1 MKKDPQEA
9 LREQLPHCPQNIQ
22 LIHHSYSS
30 PEQLESE
37 VLLLKTKNRIAFI
50 NAKFKE
56 FLMFENKDFQ
66 KINSFLKMSL
76 GLDDDG
82 LLATALEYDNP
93 DLPKIEP

>member
-1 MKKDPQEA
+1 
-9 LREQLPHCPQNIQ
+9 
-22 LIHHSYSS
+22 
-30 PEQLESE
+30 
-37 VLLLKTKNRIAFI
+37 
-50 NAKFKE
+50 
-56 FLMFENKDFQ
+56 MFENKDFQ